1 MLRPFLNLDFDPTMA
16 TFESESGSGSVAGG
30 GSSAR
35 LGGSSRGQPVGE
47 DEVREQVM

>member
-1 MLRPFLNLDFDPTMA
+1 MA